1 MTGNPDRN
9 SGQVNKTLGKEFMK
23 KLQTMKIDLVH
34 SQESNTQN
42 IKLLVK
48 WMLSK
53 FYKFLTN
60 QLLKKVLI
68 LLQFEPHLNKKC
80 FHYKYLLA
88 SRKPCLFTSFKHSL
102 LSIAR
107 IFLINIS

>member
-68 LLQFEPHLNKKC
+68 LLQFEPHLNKKYV
-80 FHYKYLLA
+80 FITNTFLPPENPAYSQVLNI
-88 SRKPCLFTSFKHSL
+88 
-102 LSIAR
+102 LSWV
-107 IFLINIS
+107 